1 MDISKMIETEIEER
15 LKNLW
20 DRADKLLSNSAE
32 YEAIVDEVLRIRK
45 YCCENHIGLSDN
57 ISARF

>member
-1 MDISKMIETEIEER
+1 MDISKMTEIEIEER

-20 DRADKLLSNSAE
+20 DRADKLSSKSTE
-32 YEAIVDEVLRIRK
+32 YEAIVDEVLRIRQ
-45 YCCENHIGLSDN
+45 YCCENNISLSDD